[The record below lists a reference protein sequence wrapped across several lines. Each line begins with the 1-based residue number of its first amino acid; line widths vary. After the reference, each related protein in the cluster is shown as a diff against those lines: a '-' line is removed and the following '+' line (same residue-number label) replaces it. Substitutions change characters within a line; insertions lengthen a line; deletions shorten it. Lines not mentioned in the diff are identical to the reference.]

1 MINKSLSASEGAGC
15 RAGGKAGVGWG
26 KRGLSN
32 RMNSKYIKA
41 IRA

>member
-1 MINKSLSASEGAGC
+1 MINKSFQPQRVQAAGL
-15 RAGGKAGVGWG
+15 GGKAGVGWG